1 LLGIPL
7 LPLATTA
14 AILISEPVETREIT
28 LKCDYDLIVRFNPA
42 IRVTYSGGFRGF
54 RSHAAGDVNYIVF
67 QTDSGARMR
76 IDWETMA
83 YSLTRTDFTGRDG
96 GDLAGWQRL
105 IHAYAVLG
113 RDQDARQAPEDA
125 RRRFYADARALG
137 ELAALAKS
145 LGLGS

>member
-1 LLGIPL
+1 MVDG
-7 LPLATTA
+7 LAER
-14 AILISEPVETREIT
+14 L
-28 LKCDYDLIVRFNPA
+28 
-42 IRVTYSGGFRGF
+42 
-54 RSHAAGDVNYIVF
+54 
-67 QTDSGARMR
+67 Q
-76 IDWETMA
+76 
-83 YSLTRTDFTGRDG
+83 RDG

-113 RDQDARQAPEDA
+113 RDQDARQALEDA